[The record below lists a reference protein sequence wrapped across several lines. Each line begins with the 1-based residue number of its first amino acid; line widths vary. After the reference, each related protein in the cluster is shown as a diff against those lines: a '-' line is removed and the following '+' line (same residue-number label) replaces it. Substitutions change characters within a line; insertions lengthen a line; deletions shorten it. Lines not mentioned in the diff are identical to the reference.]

1 MSNWISSILGL
12 GGLIQSQQIH
22 NREIDLNNI
31 LTQRQINESI
41 RQHNEQIE
49 NSNNIHNIEHEHSL
63 ESASREG
70 LRDVWAQYNQKNQT
84 SILYVTLLYSC
95 CFVIIIEGE
104 IPTNISKEIL
114 IIYISV
120 ISLKMISITL
130 SLILLLKIQSK
141 MTRYNIFNRHHVYDC
156 GNQHPNFT
164 SYYNHHCKK
173 LKKYASL
180 LSNFC
185 LLLIYLSI
193 IILWGSK
200 IMIKFDSNQIM
211 IVFILF
217 NIIGLLIIILIMYKN
232 L

>member
-1 MSNWISSILGL
+1 MSDWISSILGL
-12 GGLIQSQQIH
+12 GGLIQSHQNH

-31 LTQRQINESI
+31 LTQRQINESD
-41 RQHNEQIE
+41 RHHNEQLE
-49 NSNNIHNIEHEHSL
+49 NTNNIHNLEYAHSL

-84 SILYVTLLYSC
+84 SIIYVTLLYSC
-95 CFVIIIEGE
+95 CFVIIIEGD
-104 IPTNISKEIL
+104 IPENISKEIL
-114 IIYISV
+114 IIYVLV

-141 MTRYNIFNRHHVYDC
+141 MTRYNIFNRNHVYEC
-156 GNQHPNFT
+156 GNQHPNFD
-164 SYYNHHCKK
+164 SYYNHHCKR

-200 IMIKFDSNQIM
+200 IMIKFDSNEIM
-211 IVFILF
+211 IVFIVF
-217 NIIGLLIIILIMYKN
+217 NMIGLSIILLIMYTH